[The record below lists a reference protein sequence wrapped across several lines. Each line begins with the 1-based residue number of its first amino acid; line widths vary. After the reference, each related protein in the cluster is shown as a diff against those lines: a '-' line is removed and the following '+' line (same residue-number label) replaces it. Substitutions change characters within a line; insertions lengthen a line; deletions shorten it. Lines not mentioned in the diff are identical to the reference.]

1 MKRLKLMVSAPL
13 FVSVWAGSAQ
23 AAQTQLCSNA
33 MMSVLKSDARNQ
45 NDSEWNEDNFSSV
58 ACKRLPGEP
67 DIMLGSNFQRRFMD
81 PLDDSSQYLWRVVLV
96 DTTTHQVVSAYT
108 GSVGDEGG
116 IRIDSDQIWLDTARY
131 YLNDETRAFGVRLDI
146 GHASRY
152 AEGGASGYMTLF
164 VREQE
169 KLQPVLKSLPMN
181 YWTNQEGHFS
191 VTDEPV
197 PIHQAKVYINIGNKI
212 SHGYRDL
219 KLTTKVKDKM
229 SDQYFSDVYE
239 KAWSFEQ
246 TLKFDG
252 KAYQGFKEWP

>member
-1 MKRLKLMVSAPL
+1 MKRLKLMVSASL
-13 FVSVWAGSAQ
+13 FLSVWAGSAQ

-33 MMSVLKSDARNQ
+33 MMSVLKSDARNH
-45 NDSEWNEDNFSSV
+45 NDSEWNEDNFDSV
-58 ACKRLPGEP
+58 ACKRLPGTSG
-67 DIMLGSNFQRRFMD
+67 IMLGSYFQRNFID
-81 PLDDSSQYLWRVVLV
+81 SLDDSSQYLWRVVLV

-131 YLNDETRAFGVRLDI
+131 YLNDDTRAFGVRLDI

-169 KLQPVLKSLPMN
+169 KLRPVLKSLPMN
-181 YWTNQEGHFS
+181 YWTNQGGHFS
-191 VTDEPV
+191 VTDEPA
-197 PIHQAKVYINIGNKI
+197 PIHQAKVYINLGNQR

-219 KLTTKVKDKM
+219 KLTTKVKDKTSQQM
-229 SDQYFSDVYE
+229 GSDAYE

-252 KAYQGFKEWP
+252 KAYQGFKAWP